1 MDKVHEKKEGI
12 ILEET
17 TQSKQLYDKMVKE
30 ASPDSPIVLNC
41 IKAFVS
47 GGIICTIGQLLRN
60 YIETFHLG
68 EDTTSLIVCVVLILA
83 SAILTGLG
91 IYGKLGKYCGA
102 GTIVP
107 ITGFANSVVSPAIE
121 FKKEGMVFGM
131 AAKMFLIAGP
141 VIVYGTLTSIAVGLI
156 YYFIG

>member
-1 MDKVHEKKEGI
+1 M
-12 ILEET
+12 EET
-17 TQSKQLYDKMVKE
+17 TQAKQIYDKMVIE
-30 ASPDSPIVLNC
+30 ASPDSPIVLKC

-47 GGIICTIGQLLRN
+47 AGIKSTKAQLLRN
-60 YIETFHLG
+60 YIETFSLG
-68 EDTTSLIVCVVLILA
+68 EDTTSLIVCVILILA

-91 IYGKLGKYCGA
+91 LYGKLGKYCGA

-121 FKKEGMVFGM
+121 FKKEGFVFGM

-141 VIVYGTLTSIAVGLI
+141 VIVYGTLTSIVVGLI